1 MLKQQL
7 WWHQQLCNTCIK
19 HVHWKQN
26 IWKLYYL
33 ILNSCLIWSWWA
45 SAHWIVLQRFVEFL
59 ICGVV
64 PLLCG
69 MFRQHVHLHPTY
81 TLKNIEL
88 CVCVELFWKIF
99 FILNTPQVQAHAA
112 NLWSPMFALLPWCC
126 LWWYWILLLVMS
138 YIIIKVKRN

>member
-19 HVHWKQN
+19 HLHWKQN

-45 SAHWIVLQRFVEFL
+45 SAHWIVQRFVEFL

-69 MFRQHVHLHPTY
+69 MFRHHVHLHPTY
-81 TLKNIEL
+81 TLKNIVL
-88 CVCVELFWKIF
+88 CVCVELFWK
-99 FILNTPQVQAHAA
+99 
-112 NLWSPMFALLPWCC
+112 NLFYIEHTSSASQCCKSVISHVRFPSLMLFVMVLDPALG
-126 LWWYWILLLVMS
+126 YVIYHNKS
-138 YIIIKVKRN
+138 